1 LEEGAKMFG
10 PFFMHMYATM
20 GALSKEFYDKFGEK
34 ALPIISKVSEE
45 SGGKSGKMMQSM
57 LKSKDMKSVA
67 ELFKMWEMMGMEL
80 EVMGISED
88 TLRFKAPK
96 CILGVENTSRELCEA
111 LMNSDK
117 AMMSA
122 LLDRKVNISIP
133 KSLAE
138 GDKYC
143 EVVFSTK

>member
-10 PFFMHMYATM
+10 PFFMHMYSTL
-20 GALSKEFYDKFGEK
+20 GALSKEFYDKFGDE

-45 SGGKSGKMMQSM
+45 SGGKSGMMMQGM
-57 LKSKDMKSVA
+57 LKSKDMESVA

-80 EVMGISED
+80 EVMDISED
-88 TLRFKAPK
+88 TLSFKSPK

-111 LMNSDK
+111 LMNSDR

-122 LLDRKVNISIP
+122 LLDKKVNISIP

-138 GDKYC
+138 GDDYC